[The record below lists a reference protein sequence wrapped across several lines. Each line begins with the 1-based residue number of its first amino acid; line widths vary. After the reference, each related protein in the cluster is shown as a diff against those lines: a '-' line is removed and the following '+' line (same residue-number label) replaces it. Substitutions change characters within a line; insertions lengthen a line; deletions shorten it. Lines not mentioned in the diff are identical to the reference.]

1 MDVTDININKL
12 QLLVLCL
19 LATFIISG
27 VVTTMGLVTPSAAEH
42 FDVDVTSMAAQ
53 FTWLTGGVFGGF
65 LLSFVVFD
73 YFSIKKVLIVTYVV
87 CITSLL
93 LIHVATDYQLL
104 ALWMAV
110 FGVAISLASCGSGTL
125 ITQLW
130 SGKARQTVLVA
141 QDAMFNGGGV
151 IFSLTTTWFI
161 TNNYP
166 FSSIY
171 VVVAAIV
178 TFALILSLVSNFEKD
193 LASSCPENIVARVD
207 TRTNKYAEQTK
218 QSLTKE
224 TAASTIESEQDMAFS
239 TEEEGQGK
247 TEWNVGIILT
257 GISLMFFMLA
267 KISMFIWAPQYVE
280 QNFGVGADASGQF
293 MSNIFSAALVGS
305 LAGTWLVS
313 RINVKYLLYT
323 FIIASALSIWLL
335 INTSSIDTVYLLAFV
350 YGISISATFNAYVA
364 FSLSFV
370 AVPTHRNIAYM
381 LLMSALGSSGAPY
394 FSSLVVETT
403 GDMQD
408 ALLFCFGVLLTVIVS
423 LGICEMLDR
432 NRTRSNS
439 LNPSGC

>member
-1 MDVTDININKL
+1 
-12 QLLVLCL
+12 
-19 LATFIISG
+19 
-27 VVTTMGLVTPSAAEH
+27 
-42 FDVDVTSMAAQ
+42 MAAQ

-65 LLSFVVFD
+65 LLSFIVFD
-73 YFSIKKVLIVTYVV
+73 YFSIRQVLLTTYVL

-93 LIHVATDYQLL
+93 MIHVAANYQLL
-104 ALWMAV
+104 GLWMAI

-130 SGKARQTVLVA
+130 YGKARQTVLVA

-151 IFSLTTTWFI
+151 IFSLTATWFI
-161 TNNYP
+161 TNSYP

-171 VVVAAIV
+171 VVVAVII
-178 TFALILSLVSNFEKD
+178 TFALILSLISNFERD
-193 LASSCPENIVARVD
+193 LAF
-207 TRTNKYAEQTK
+207 AE
-218 QSLTKE
+218 E
-224 TAASTIESEQDMAFS
+224 D
-239 TEEEGQGK
+239 GHGK

-267 KISMFIWAPQYVE
+267 KISMFIWAPQFVE
-280 QNFGVGADASGQF
+280 QKFNVGAQASGQF

-323 FIIASALSIWLL
+323 FVMTSALSIWLL
-335 INTSSIDTVYLLAFV
+335 TIAPGIDTVYLLAFI
-350 YGISISATFNAYVA
+350 YGVSISATFNAYVA

-370 AVPTHRNIAYM
+370 AIPTHRNIAYM

-403 GDMQD
+403 GNIQD
-408 ALLFCFGVLLTVIVS
+408 ALLFCLGVLVTVIAS
-423 LGICEMLDR
+423 LGVCEILDR
-432 NRTRSNS
+432 KRVKSVGT
-439 LNPSGC
+439 NPMPNIAT

>member
-1 MDVTDININKL
+1 MDHAAININKL

-27 VVTTMGLVTPSAAEH
+27 IVTTMGLITPSAAEH
-42 FDVDVTSMAAQ
+42 FAVDVTSMAAQ

-73 YFSIKKVLIVTYVV
+73 YFSIRQVLIATYVM

-93 LIHVATDYQLL
+93 MIHAATNYQLL

-151 IFSLTTTWFI
+151 IFSLTATWFI
-161 TNNYP
+161 TNSYP

-171 VVVAAIV
+171 VVVAAII
-178 TFALILSLVSNFEKD
+178 TFALILSLVSNFERD
-193 LASSCPENIVARVD
+193 LASSP
-207 TRTNKYAEQTK
+207 
-218 QSLTKE
+218 
-224 TAASTIESEQDMAFS
+224 
-239 TEEEGQGK
+239 EEEGQGK

-267 KISMFIWAPQYVE
+267 KISMFIWAPQFVE
-280 QNFGVGADASGQF
+280 QKFNVGADASGQF
-293 MSNIFSAALVGS
+293 MSNIFSAALIGS

-323 FIIASALSIWLL
+323 FVITSALSIWLL
-335 INTSSIDTVYLLAFV
+335 TTASNIDTVYLVAFI
-350 YGISISATFNAYVA
+350 YGLSISATFNAYVA

-370 AVPTHRNIAYM
+370 AIPTHRNIAYM

-403 GDMQD
+403 GDIQN
-408 ALLFCFGVLLTVIVS
+408 ALLFCLGVLMMVITS
-423 LGICEMLDR
+423 LGVCEILDR
-432 NRTRSNS
+432 KRVRSVGP
-439 LNPSGC
+439 NPPADAPA